1 VTRQRDAVRDA
12 LGTAEGFRSAQ
23 ELHDQLRHQ
32 GNRVGLTTVYRH
44 LQQLADAGEV
54 DVVRTA
60 TGEAVYRR
68 CEAQDH
74 HHHLVCRSCGRSVEL
89 SADEVEVWADR
100 IASTHGFSAVT
111 HTVEMFGVCSD
122 CAERPA
128 QDSSSSPP

>member
-1 VTRQRDAVRDA
+1 MTRQSDAVRDA
-12 LGTAEGFRSAQ
+12 LGAAEGFRSAQ
-23 ELHDQLRHQ
+23 ELHDELRHQ

-68 CEAQDH
+68 CAGQDH
-74 HHHLVCRSCGRSVEL
+74 HHHLVCRICGSSVEL
-89 SADEVEVWADR
+89 SADEVEAWADR
-100 IASTHGFSAVT
+100 IAETHGFTAVT

-122 CAERPA
+122 CTDNPA
-128 QDSSSSPP
+128 QDSSTPP